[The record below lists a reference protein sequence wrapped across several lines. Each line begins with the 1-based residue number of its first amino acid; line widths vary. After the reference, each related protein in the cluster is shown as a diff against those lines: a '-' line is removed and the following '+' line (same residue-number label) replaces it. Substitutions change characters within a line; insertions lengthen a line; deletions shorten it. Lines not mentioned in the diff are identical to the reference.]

1 MEQESFK
8 LRTPNKDDVKKYINF
23 LEDPE
28 VSVWLEDE
36 VQSINDPISIENM
49 TKRNIRK
56 PTTKIS
62 MEKEYAIAF
71 LKIMDKRAEQLM
83 DMQQNLLQLNQ
94 DLFHEKWKFRYV
106 SRRLKEVAPD
116 EVISEDELI
125 EKIKGAAN

>member
-1 MEQESFK
+1 
-8 LRTPNKDDVKKYINF
+8 
-23 LEDPE
+23 
-28 VSVWLEDE
+28 
-36 VQSINDPISIENM
+36 M
-49 TKRNIRK
+49 TKKNIKK

-71 LKIMDKRAEQLM
+71 LKIMDKRSEQLL
-83 DMQQNLLQLNQ
+83 DCQHNLLQLNQ

-125 EKIKGAAN
+125 DKIKGAAN